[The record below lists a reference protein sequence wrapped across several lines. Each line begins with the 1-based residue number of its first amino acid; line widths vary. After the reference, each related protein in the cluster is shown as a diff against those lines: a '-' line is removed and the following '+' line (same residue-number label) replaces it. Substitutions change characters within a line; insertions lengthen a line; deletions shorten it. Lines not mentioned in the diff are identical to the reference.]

1 MFSAPFSYSRQCAAA
16 LALVAGATLSA
27 AQTAGGAMPQT
38 MSRPQTSQTA
48 QDAATSNPDST
59 SPQSLNDRDF
69 VHKALQGGSAE
80 IQLGQLA
87 AQKSQSEDVKQ
98 FGEKMVHDHSQMAD
112 QMMKPLAKQ
121 LGVSEPKGL
130 SKQDKNL
137 LATLEKLSGT
147 EFDQTYIKAMVK
159 DHQQD
164 LKDFREEAS
173 MSQDPNVKKAAEQ
186 GQTVISEHLQMI
198 EQIAQKHGV
207 AMAINGK

>member
-1 MFSAPFSYSRQCAAA
+1 
-16 LALVAGATLSA
+16 
-27 AQTAGGAMPQT
+27 
-38 MSRPQTSQTA
+38 
-48 QDAATSNPDST
+48 
-59 SPQSLNDRDF
+59 
-69 VHKALQGGSAE
+69 
-80 IQLGQLA
+80 
-87 AQKSQSEDVKQ
+87 
-98 FGEKMVHDHSQMAD
+98 
-112 QMMKPLAKQ
+112 MMKPLAKQ